1 MTVFAKQDIQRAVDE
16 YIATLDS
23 SLWAL
28 NQQIHR
34 NPELAYQEHH
44 AHDAI
49 CEFLEA
55 HDIPVARHAHGLST
69 AFEAIAGSESGRC
82 VNFNAE
88 YDALPNIGHA
98 CGHNLIATASL
109 TGFMALAFLI
119 RKFGLLGHAQLLG
132 TPAEEDGGGKI
143 DLIRKGAYDNVGVSL
158 MMHPFSVDEFPDP
171 NVVGIAGRASIS
183 CYDIVATFHGVSAHA
198 SASPWQGVNALDAL
212 VGAYNNISMLR
223 QQLHPDER
231 VHGAILQAPGITN
244 AIPETTQTKYTVRS
258 RTINRVKA
266 LGARVE
272 KCLEA
277 GALASGCEL
286 EIQSSQI
293 FADLVVNKPLCKG
306 FQECM
311 ADQGE
316 QLLDLD
322 KVLMSG
328 STDQGNVSQI
338 MPALHALVGIPVR
351 DGAKNHTRQFT
362 TAAGTQEAHRQT
374 ITAGKALAM
383 TGWMVLVDDEFY
395 QNVKDDFVASKG
407 TAL

>member
-1 MTVFAKQDIQRAVDE
+1 
-16 YIATLDS
+16 
-23 SLWAL
+23 
-28 NQQIHR
+28 
-34 NPELAYQEHH
+34 
-44 AHDAI
+44 
-49 CEFLEA
+49 
-55 HDIPVARHAHGLST
+55 
-69 AFEAIAGSESGRC
+69 
-82 VNFNAE
+82 
-88 YDALPNIGHA
+88 
-98 CGHNLIATASL
+98 
-109 TGFMALAFLI
+109 
-119 RKFGLLGHAQLLG
+119 
-132 TPAEEDGGGKI
+132 
-143 DLIRKGAYDNVGVSL
+143 
-158 MMHPFSVDEFPDP
+158 
-171 NVVGIAGRASIS
+171 
-183 CYDIVATFHGVSAHA
+183 
-198 SASPWQGVNALDAL
+198 
-212 VGAYNNISMLR
+212 MLR

-395 QNVKDDFVASKG
+395 QNVKDDFVVSKG